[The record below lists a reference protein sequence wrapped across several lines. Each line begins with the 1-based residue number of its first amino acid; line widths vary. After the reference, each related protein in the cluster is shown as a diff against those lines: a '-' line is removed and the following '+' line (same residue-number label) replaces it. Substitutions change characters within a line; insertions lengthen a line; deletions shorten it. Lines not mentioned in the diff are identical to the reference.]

1 MRRSLL
7 HWDLWKA
14 EKRGVFHD
22 AGLRRKNTDLV
33 SQIGLCYGDAV
44 LMVLMDSMVD
54 DYAGGFAKSSSYD
67 GVAFCKN
74 TSFVRCF

>member
-7 HWDLWKA
+7 QWDLRET
-14 EKRGVFHD
+14 EKRGAFHD

-44 LMVLMDSMVD
+44 LMVILI
-54 DYAGGFAKSSSYD
+54 
-67 GVAFCKN
+67 
-74 TSFVRCF
+74 

>member
-7 HWDLWKA
+7 HWGLWKA

-44 LMVLMDSMVD
+44 LMVILI
-54 DYAGGFAKSSSYD
+54 
-67 GVAFCKN
+67 
-74 TSFVRCF
+74 